1 MAIQYREDTMN
12 LESKS
17 ANVTEIKAWLVAYMA
32 ELTGMDADD
41 IDANLPFDSYD
52 LDSSAVVG
60 MTVDLE
66 DWLGRQ
72 LDPTSLYEYPT
83 INTLANYLAKSVAL

>member
-1 MAIQYREDTMN
+1 MVIQYRGDTTN

-17 ANVTEIKAWLVAYMA
+17 AKVTEIKAWLVAYMA

-52 LDSSAVVG
+52 LDSSAAVG

-66 DWLGRQ
+66 EWLGCQ
-72 LDPTSLYEYPT
+72 LDPILLYEYPT

>member
-1 MAIQYREDTMN
+1 VQDLEDTTS

-17 ANVTEIKAWLVAYMA
+17 AQVTEIKAWLIAYMA
-32 ELTGMDADD
+32 ELTDMDGDD

-52 LDSSAVVG
+52 LDSSAAVG

-66 DWLGRQ
+66 AWLGRQ
-72 LDPTSLYEYPT
+72 LDPTLLYEFPT
-83 INTLANYLAKSVAL
+83 INTLAKHLAEEVK

>member
-1 MAIQYREDTMN
+1 MN

-17 ANVTEIKAWLVAYMA
+17 ANVTEIKAWLVAYIA

-41 IDANLPFDSYD
+41 IDANLPLDSYD

-72 LDPTSLYEYPT
+72 LDPTLLYEYPT
-83 INTLANYLAKSVAL
+83 INTLAKYLAEEVNS